1 MALRESF
8 IFNLSKSI
16 ICTSSFEAA
25 ETFALS
31 MVVVGI
37 VILMGTTTSGIA
49 VGIIVVGQRAAEA
62 NGADFVPCGRPAPFE
77 VEACAAVGIL
87 ERTAA
92 ATKI

>member
-16 ICTSSFEAA
+16 FCTSSFEAA

-31 MVVVGI
+31 MVIVGI
-37 VILMGTTTSGIA
+37 VILMGTTTSGIV
-49 VGIIVVGQRAAEA
+49 VGIIVGQRAAEA
-62 NGADFVPCGRPAPFE
+62 NGANFVLCGRPAPFE
-77 VEACAAVGIL
+77 VEACAVVGIL

-92 ATKI
+92 PTKI